1 MNLRNLFA
9 VLAFYFNFN
18 KQEGKRIMFKNV
30 IKYSFSILLVF
41 ICNFIINKFSF
52 SPVICYG
59 LGIGTADLI
68 IMFFMWLDKASK

>member
-9 VLAFYFNFN
+9 ILAFYFNFN